1 MKIQKINESV
11 KWENAME
18 GNNEN
23 IDRLARLRTQVNIDP
38 VMEEVIDSTEKAD
51 KNAKDV
57 YTKLAKETKSVTP
70 NDPST
75 GKKITIKPYTEKFA
89 LDEGIFDDSLSEKKS
104 SKKKH
109 ICEDYNE
116 YPIATMGLTNTSGI
130 GIYDVNDEEVT
141 YAFIGG
147 GEKEPVKETATVE
160 YECEDEEDCRPYFSV
175 GDTKYYLDDFIRTSF
190 NESVKLNESDS
201 GIEYRDMMYEM
212 VENGDVDAE
221 EILLDLI
228 YWVTE
233 DDMEEF
239 MRIRDLIPKEEVE
252 EESLTEKK
260 TINEYASEDEKD
272 DFNTVLDFVD
282 ARLFGTNKQGSKPN
296 SANYKKTYNLLTD
309 INIPIKGGK
318 GRYNYSLFYPDNM
331 AYMSGAE
338 VIGRLSRR
346 YPMFDDGIGVYL
358 IDEDEAVLAKALAD
372 ELNFNYKIEP
382 IKSDKGFNYV
392 AKIFIPESIMEM
404 PIDKYLES
412 IGKSLSQY
420 KNATKKRGKNKSETE
435 GA

>member
-11 KWENAME
+11 EWEKVME
-18 GNNEN
+18 GNDNN
-23 IDRLARLRTQVNIDP
+23 LDRIKKLKNLQVDIPP
-38 VMEEVIDSTEKAD
+38 VMGDALEDDENFD
-51 KNAKDV
+51 KNSKEV
-57 YTKLAKETKSVTP
+57 FTKLAKETKSVTP
-70 NDPST
+70 KDPDT
-75 GKKITIKPYTEKFA
+75 GKKITIKPYTEKLS
-89 LDEGIFDDSLSEKKS
+89 LDEGLFDGEKKS
-104 SKKKH
+104 FDLD
-109 ICEDYNE
+109 EDYE
-116 YPIATMGLTNTSGI
+116 RPIATMGLTNTSGI

-141 YAFIGG
+141 YAFIDG
-147 GEKEPVKETATVE
+147 GEKEPVKETATIE
-160 YECEDEEDCRPYFSV
+160 YECDDDYDCRPYFSV
-175 GDTKYYLDDFIRTSF
+175 GDTRYYLDDFIRTSF
-190 NESVKLNESDS
+190 NESAKLNESDS

-212 VENGDVDAE
+212 VENGEVDAE
-221 EILLDLI
+221 EILRDLI

-282 ARLFGTNKQGSKPN
+282 ARLFGTNKQGSKP
-296 SANYKKTYNLLTD
+296 SSSNYKNKYNFLTD

-338 VIGRLSRR
+338 IIGRLSRR

-358 IDEDEAVLAKALAD
+358 IDEDEAVLAKALAN

-420 KNATKKRGKNKSETE
+420 KNATKKRGKNSKSEIE

>member
-11 KWENAME
+11 DWEKSME

-23 IDRLARLRTQVNIDP
+23 IDRLSRLRTQVNIDP
-38 VMEEVIDSTEKAD
+38 VMEEVIDETEKAD

-57 YTKLAKETKSVTP
+57 YTKLAKDAKSITP
-70 NDPST
+70 KDPGT
-75 GKKITIKPYTEKFA
+75 GKKVTIKPYTEKLA
-89 LDEGIFDDSLSEKKS
+89 LDEGLFECEKNS
-104 SKKKH
+104 SDLD
-109 ICEDYNE
+109 EDYGD

-141 YAFIGG
+141 YAFIDG
-147 GEKEPVKETATVE
+147 GEKEPTKETAKIE
-160 YECEDEEDCRPYFSV
+160 YECEEDDYDCRPYFSV
-175 GDTKYYLDDFIRTSF
+175 GDTRYYLDDFIRTSF
-190 NESVKLNESDS
+190 NESVNLNESYS

-212 VENGDVDAE
+212 VENGEVDAK

-228 YWVTE
+228 YWVTGE
-233 DDMEEF
+233 DMEEF
-239 MRIRDLIPKEEVE
+239 MRLRNLIPKEEVE
-252 EESLTEKK
+252 DESLTEKK
-260 TINEYASEDEKD
+260 TINEYASENEKD

-296 SANYKKTYNLLTD
+296 STNYKKTYNFLTD
-309 INIPIKGGK
+309 INVPIKGGK
-318 GRYNYSLFYPDNM
+318 GRYDYALFYPDNM

-346 YPMFDDGIGVYL
+346 YPMFDEGIGVYL
-358 IDEDEAVLAKALAD
+358 IDEDEAVLAKAVAD

-392 AKIFIPESIMEM
+392 IKIFIPESVMEM

-420 KNATKKRGKNKSETE
+420 KNATKKRGKKSKSEIE

>member
-11 KWENAME
+11 DWEKSME

-23 IDRLARLRTQVNIDP
+23 IDRLSRLRTQVNIDP
-38 VMEEVIDSTEKAD
+38 VMEEVIDETEKAN

-57 YTKLAKETKSVTP
+57 YTKLAKGAKSITP
-70 NDPST
+70 KDPGT
-75 GKKITIKPYTEKFA
+75 GKKVTLKPYTEKLA
-89 LDEGIFDDSLSEKKS
+89 LDEGLFECEKNS
-104 SKKKH
+104 SDLD
-109 ICEDYNE
+109 EDYGD

-141 YAFIGG
+141 YAFIDG
-147 GEKEPVKETATVE
+147 GEKEPVKETAIIE
-160 YECEDEEDCRPYFSV
+160 YECEDEDSDCRPYFSV

-190 NESVKLNESDS
+190 NESAKLNESDS

-212 VENGDVDAE
+212 VENGEVDAE

-239 MRIRDLIPKEEVE
+239 MRVRDLIPKEEVE

-296 SANYKKTYNLLTD
+296 STNYKKTYNFLTD
-309 INIPIKGGK
+309 INVPIKGGK
-318 GRYNYSLFYPDNM
+318 GRYDYALFYPDNM

-358 IDEDEAVLAKALAD
+358 IDEDEAVLAKAVAD

-392 AKIFIPESIMEM
+392 IKIFIPESVMEM

-420 KNATKKRGKNKSETE
+420 KNATKKRGKKSKSEIE

>member
-11 KWENAME
+11 DWEKSME

-23 IDRLARLRTQVNIDP
+23 IDRLSRLRTQVNIDP
-38 VMEEVIDSTEKAD
+38 VMEEVIDETEKAN

-57 YTKLAKETKSVTP
+57 YTKLAKGAKSITP
-70 NDPST
+70 KDPGT
-75 GKKITIKPYTEKFA
+75 GKKVTLKPYTEKLA
-89 LDEGIFDDSLSEKKS
+89 LDEGLFECEKNS
-104 SKKKH
+104 SDLD
-109 ICEDYNE
+109 EDYGD

-141 YAFIGG
+141 YAFIDG
-147 GEKEPVKETATVE
+147 GEKEPVKETAIIE
-160 YECEDEEDCRPYFSV
+160 YECEDDDYDCKPYFSV

-190 NESVKLNESDS
+190 NESAKLNESDS

-212 VENGDVDAE
+212 VENGEVDAE

-296 SANYKKTYNLLTD
+296 STNYKKTYNFLTD
-309 INIPIKGGK
+309 INVPIKGGK
-318 GRYNYSLFYPDNM
+318 GRYDYALFYPDNM

-358 IDEDEAVLAKALAD
+358 IDEDEAVLAKAVAD

-392 AKIFIPESIMEM
+392 IKIFIPESVMEM

-420 KNATKKRGKNKSETE
+420 KNATKKRGKKSKSEIE

>member
-11 KWENAME
+11 DWEKSME
-18 GNNEN
+18 SNNEN
-23 IDRLARLRTQVNIDP
+23 IDRLSRLRTQVNIDP
-38 VMEEVIDSTEKAD
+38 VMEEVIDETEKAD

-57 YTKLAKETKSVTP
+57 YTKLAKDAKSITP
-70 NDPST
+70 KDPST
-75 GKKITIKPYTEKFA
+75 GKKVTIKPYTEKLA
-89 LDEGIFDDSLSEKKS
+89 LDEGLFECEKNS
-104 SKKKH
+104 SDLD
-109 ICEDYNE
+109 EDYGD

-130 GIYDVNDEEVT
+130 GIYDINDEEVT
-141 YAFIGG
+141 YAFIDG

-160 YECEDEEDCRPYFSV
+160 YECEDEDSDCRPYFSV

-190 NESVKLNESDS
+190 NESANLNESDS

-221 EILLDLI
+221 EILRDLI

-239 MRIRDLIPKEEVE
+239 MRVRNLIPKEEVE
-252 EESLTEKK
+252 DESLTEKK
-260 TINEYASEDEKD
+260 TINEYASENEKD

-296 SANYKKTYNLLTD
+296 STNYKKTYNFLTD
-309 INIPIKGGK
+309 INVPIKGGK
-318 GRYNYSLFYPDNM
+318 GRYDYALFYPDNM

-358 IDEDEAVLAKALAD
+358 IDEDEAVLAKAVAD

-392 AKIFIPESIMEM
+392 IKIFIPESVMEM

-420 KNATKKRGKNKSETE
+420 KNATKKRGKKSKSEIE

>member
-11 KWENAME
+11 DWEKSME

-23 IDRLARLRTQVNIDP
+23 IDRLSRLRTQVNIDP
-38 VMEEVIDSTEKAD
+38 VMEEVIDETEKAD

-70 NDPST
+70 KDPDT
-75 GKKITIKPYTEKFA
+75 GKKITIKPYTEKLA
-89 LDEGIFDDSLSEKKS
+89 LDEGLFECEKNS
-104 SKKKH
+104 SDLD
-109 ICEDYNE
+109 EDYGD

-141 YAFIGG
+141 YAFIDG
-147 GEKEPVKETATVE
+147 GEKEPTKETAIIE
-160 YECEDEEDCRPYFSV
+160 YECEDEDSDCRPYFSV
-175 GDTKYYLDDFIRTSF
+175 GDTRYYLDDFIRTSF
-190 NESVKLNESDS
+190 NESVNLKESDS
-201 GIEYRDMMYEM
+201 GIEYKDIMYKM
-212 VENGDVDAE
+212 VENGEVDAK

-233 DDMEEF
+233 YDMEEF
-239 MRIRDLIPKEEVE
+239 MRLRNLIPKEEVE
-252 EESLTEKK
+252 DESLTEKK
-260 TINEYASEDEKD
+260 TINEYASENEKD

-296 SANYKKTYNLLTD
+296 STNYKKTYNFLTD
-309 INIPIKGGK
+309 INVPIKGGK
-318 GRYNYSLFYPDNM
+318 GRYDYALFYPDNM

-346 YPMFDDGIGVYL
+346 YPMFDEGIGVYL
-358 IDEDEAVLAKALAD
+358 IDEDEAVLAKAVAD
-372 ELNFNYKIEP
+372 ELNFNYKVEP

-392 AKIFIPESIMEM
+392 IKIFIPESIMEM
-404 PIDKYLES
+404 PIEKYLES

-420 KNATKKRGKNKSETE
+420 KNATKKRGKKSKSEIE